1 MIMTFPALYAIV
13 VGLLIFGQWAFFLI
27 TRQVPELKTE
37 RVRVLFHI
45 ADEFLTAAV
54 LIASGIGLFVQQ
66 SWATA
71 IYPVA
76 AGMLLYTIIVSS
88 GYFAQKRVW
97 SIVGH
102 VCRIA
107 HTHRGQS
114 GSVLASRIRKD

>member
-1 MIMTFPALYAIV
+1 MSFPALYAIV
-13 VGLLIFGQWAFFLI
+13 FGLLIFGQWAFFLF

-45 ADEFLTAAV
+45 ADEFLTAV
-54 LIASGIGLFVQQ
+54 GLIVSGIGLLAQQ
-66 SWATA
+66 SWAAA

-97 SIVGH
+97 PIVGMF
-102 VCRIA
+102 A
-107 HTHRGQS
+107 
-114 GSVLASRIRKD
+114 VLLALTSFSLVIFWQNA

>member
-1 MIMTFPALYAIV
+1 MSFPALYAIV
-13 VGLLIFGQWAFFLI
+13 VGLLILGQWVFFLI

-45 ADEFLTAAV
+45 VDEFLTAAV
-54 LIASGIGLFVQQ
+54 LIVSGVGLLMQQ

-76 AGMLLYTIIVSS
+76 LGMLLYTIIVSS

-97 SIVGH
+97 PIV
-102 VCRIA
+102 IMFA
-107 HTHRGQS
+107 
-114 GSVLASRIRKD
+114 VLLALTSLSLLVFWQAA

>member
-1 MIMTFPALYAIV
+1 MTFPAFYAIV

-54 LIASGIGLFVQQ
+54 LIASGIGLLAQQ

-76 AGMLLYTIIVSS
+76 LGMLLYTIIVSS

-97 SIVGH
+97 PMVIMF
-102 VCRIA
+102 A
-107 HTHRGQS
+107 
-114 GSVLASRIRKD
+114 VLLALTSLSLLVFWQAA

>member
-1 MIMTFPALYAIV
+1 MTFPALYAIA

-54 LIASGIGLFVQQ
+54 LIVSGIGLLAQQ
-66 SWATA
+66 AWSAA

-76 AGMLLYTIIVSS
+76 LGMLLYTIIVSS
-88 GYFAQKRVW
+88 GYFAQKRAW
-97 SIVGH
+97 PIVIMFAVLLILTGISLMAFWA
-102 VCRIA
+102 IA
-107 HTHRGQS
+107 
-114 GSVLASRIRKD
+114 

>member
-1 MIMTFPALYAIV
+1 MALISVA

-45 ADEFLTAAV
+45 ADEFLTATV
-54 LIASGIGLFVQQ
+54 LIASGVGLLARQ
-66 SWATA
+66 SWAAA

-76 AGMLLYTIIVSS
+76 AGMLLYTLIVSS

-97 SIVGH
+97 PIV
-102 VCRIA
+102 IMFA
-107 HTHRGQS
+107 ALL
-114 GSVLASRIRKD
+114 VLTALSLLLFWETA

>member
-13 VGLLIFGQWAFFLI
+13 VGLLMFAQWAFFLI

-45 ADEFLTAAV
+45 AGEFLTAAV
-54 LIASGIGLFVQQ
+54 LIASGVGLLRQQ
-66 SWATA
+66 AWAAA

-76 AGMLLYTIIVSS
+76 MGMLLYTVIISA

-97 SIVGH
+97 PSVGMFAALLIFT
-102 VCRIA
+102 VISLIGLWQIA
-107 HTHRGQS
+107 
-114 GSVLASRIRKD
+114 